1 VWHQRQAAS
10 RSATGDTPLPS
21 WLNGLFVICG
31 IGFTAAAIAIFLF
44 PALIIPIFP
53 WRLTPLT
60 ARSLSGWLI
69 IVGTMMLS
77 LSRENGWTRSRLVAP
92 MLILLLPALL
102 LQMSR
107 YADEVKWSNP
117 IVWISLFL
125 FAVIGFCG
133 LYLANGSW
141 REALR

>member
-1 VWHQRQAAS
+1 MLIFF
-10 RSATGDTPLPS
+10 LPTI
-21 WLNGLFVICG
+21 L
-31 IGFTAAAIAIFLF
+31 
-44 PALIIPIFP
+44 IPIFP
-53 WRLTPLT
+53 WQLTPLT

-69 IVGTMMLS
+69 IVGTIMLS
-77 LSRENGWTRSRLVAP
+77 ISRENSRTRSRLATP

-102 LQMSR
+102 LQMAR
-107 YADEVKWSNP
+107 YADEVNWSSP
-117 IVWISLFL
+117 VLWFGLIL